1 MEACRLSSQS
11 FGLFRRVAEDVTLE
25 ENGTT
30 YNLKTG
36 DEVFA
41 NLVISRVSYSNVRWE
56 PMLILMRSLIPWKSI
71 SLVPKI
77 HISLMDLVHTR
88 ALVRRWILWPIR
100 LSCAVSL
107 GCRTSD
113 VHLDHRDNWNTSL
126 KTKSSRPICKK
137 TGEVIGTFQRVRGL
151 SISWL
156 TV

>member
-1 MEACRLSSQS
+1 MLDIYLQPEYSHHWPEIVRLAKLDDTDSRKKLRGYAMEACRLSSQS

-88 ALVRRWILWPIR
+88 ALVRR
-100 LSCAVSL
+100 
-107 GCRTSD
+107 
-113 VHLDHRDNWNTSL
+113 
-126 KTKSSRPICKK
+126 
-137 TGEVIGTFQRVRGL
+137 
-151 SISWL
+151 
-156 TV
+156 